1 MSGPSIRPWVI
12 LSEGQRLRW
21 GGDLRRH
28 YVFSELARR
37 TGGRVVDGWSA
48 RDFRAALL
56 RPRRHLWTRPA
67 RVASCELL
75 DPAALDVLQRR
86 AVPAVLDVHDD
97 PVIHR
102 EALGLVG
109 EDAAETRDLRARRD
123 ANLAAFR
130 WLVAPSGPFAR
141 LAGLDPDRVIVAPN
155 GSDTSVVRPEPWPT
169 APTVGLISGAAP
181 ARGIETLI
189 EAVRELRATTPGVR
203 LLLWLAATGDGSERY
218 LDNLK
223 AGLVEEDWIEFGSA
237 PYQRIG
243 VELGRASVLVIP
255 TPPHPYW
262 DSVAPIKLFDCMAAG
277 RPIVTSPRLEAA
289 RLVDAARAGVIA
301 RGDSAADLAA
311 AIDPLIRDEAAARQ
325 LGANGRAF
333 VCAEHEWRHIS
344 ARLADELLAPRRY
357 HPALGILRGR

>member
-1 MSGPSIRPWVI
+1 VTGPAIRPWVI
-12 LSEGQRLRW
+12 LAEGKRLRW

-28 YVFSELARR
+28 YIFSELARR
-37 TGGRVVDGWSA
+37 TGGRIVDGWHA
-48 RDFRAALL
+48 RDFRPALR
-56 RPRRHLWTRPA
+56 RPRGHLWTRPA

-75 DPAALDVLQRR
+75 DPAALEVVQRR
-86 AVPAVLDVHDD
+86 AIPAVLDLHDD

-109 EDAAETRDLRARRD
+109 EDAETRELRARRD
-123 ANLAAFR
+123 ASLAAFR

-155 GSDTSVVRPEPWPT
+155 GSDTSVVRPEPWPA

-189 EAVRELRATTPGVR
+189 DAVREIRVATPGVR
-203 LLLWLAATGDGSERY
+203 LLLWLAATGEGGERY

-223 AGLVEEDWIEFGSA
+223 AVLAGEGWIEFGSA

-255 TPPHPYW
+255 TPPHAYW
-262 DSVAPIKLFDCMAAG
+262 DSVAPIKLFDCMAAA
-277 RPIVTSPRLEAA
+277 RPIVTSPRLEPA
-289 RLVDAARAGVIA
+289 RLVEAARAGVVA

-311 AIDPLIRDEAAARQ
+311 AIDPLIRDEAVARR
-325 LGANGRAF
+325 LGANGRAY
-333 VCAEHEWRHIS
+333 VRAEHEWRHIS
-344 ARLADELLAPRRY
+344 ARLADQLLAPRRY
-357 HPALGILRGR
+357 HPVLGILRRC